1 VLTRIV
7 GRERNMWSLPTGRRV
22 WPLFSSRV
30 WGRIEVIR
38 QLQLVQ
44 HEIDHIEA
52 RIVGPRPLTAQEE
65 FQLTAMLRQQF
76 TYPFHLSF
84 TYLDSI
90 DRSQGLKFED
100 FVSRVGTRATAAT
113 PR

>member
-1 VLTRIV
+1 
-7 GRERNMWSLPTGRRV
+7 
-22 WPLFSSRV
+22 
-30 WGRIEVIR
+30 
-38 QLQLVQ
+38 
-44 HEIDHIEA
+44 
-52 RIVGPRPLTAQEE
+52 
-65 FQLTAMLRQQF
+65 MLRQQF